1 MIFIFHFAFL
11 LINENIELNLSKTIH
26 KYNYESV
33 IYANKEKL
41 KKKRTGTKTNRL
53 VSIRQFEFYL
63 PITDLIYLLSIKF
76 YCDCNS
82 SCTIYMK

>member
-63 PITDLIYLLSIKF
+63 LIMFDLLTFNKVLLVIVILPAQF
-76 YCDCNS
+76 
-82 SCTIYMK
+82 I